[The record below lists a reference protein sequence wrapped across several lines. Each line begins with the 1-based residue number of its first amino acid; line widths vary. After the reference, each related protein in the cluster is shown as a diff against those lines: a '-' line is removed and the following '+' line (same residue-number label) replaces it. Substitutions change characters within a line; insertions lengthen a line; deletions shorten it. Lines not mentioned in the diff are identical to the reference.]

1 MRGALLSVLVLCLAG
16 VSAAARAESL
26 IDFYRAALE
35 TNPAVRTREFGIDQA
50 RAQKAQ
56 VKSKLLPQVVATGN
70 YGWNNYD
77 ETGRPAQKYDGIRA
91 GVQARQALF
100 DLASYFKLQSAD
112 FAVAESEKQQ
122 EAARMAVAGEVV
134 DRYLTVLQADD
145 EIEQLLVE
153 STAVESQLDRLRFMR
168 SRELVKVTDLYEVE
182 AYQQGL
188 KTRQIEAG
196 AARAVALERL
206 RETTGVSAEGVSA
219 LARENFPEVPG
230 EQSQWLHDAVHG
242 NPNLVALQNAIQAAA
257 KLIKSSYAEHAPQV
271 ALTSSW
277 SYSDQG
283 FDNRLVPKYNV
294 GTVGLQ
300 VVVPIYEGGSTQA
313 TVNEAV
319 ARHGMALEQ
328 FEAARREVE
337 RDVRTAYLG
346 AVTGYARIS
355 STNDEV
361 RAVLKVLESQQ
372 KSYDLGAS
380 TIVDVLIA
388 QRALFKSRTEQYKA
402 RYDYIRAL
410 IELRIRAGALREDD
424 IQELDAWLDGRQR
437 ASDVGAAVG
446 AQTAADFRQP

>member
-1 MRGALLSVLVLCLAG
+1 MRLAQSAVLALCLAL
-16 VSAAARAESL
+16 VSLAARAESL

-77 ETGRPAQKYDGIRA
+77 ETGRAALQYDGIRA

-100 DLASYFKLQSAD
+100 DLASYFKLQSAE
-112 FAVAESEKQQ
+112 FAILESEQQ
-122 EAARMAVAGEVV
+122 REAARMAVAGDVV
-134 DRYLTVLQADD
+134 DRYLMVLQADD
-145 EIEQLLVE
+145 EIEHLLVE
-153 STAVESQLDRLRFMR
+153 NTAVESQLARLRFMR
-168 SRELVKVTDLYEVE
+168 DRQLVKVTDLYEVE

-188 KTRQIEAG
+188 TTRQIEARG
-196 AARAVALERL
+196 ARAVALARL
-206 RETTGVSAEGVSA
+206 RETTGLPADGVLS

-230 EQSQWLHDAVHG
+230 EESRWLDDAVHN
-242 NPNLVALQNAIQAAA
+242 NPNLMALQNGIQAAE
-257 KLIKSSYAEHAPQV
+257 KLIKSGYAEHAPQL

-300 VVVPIYEGGSTQA
+300 LVIPIYEGGSTQA

-319 ARHGMALEQ
+319 ARHGIASQ
-328 FEAARREVE
+328 QYEAARRELE
-337 RDVRTAYLG
+337 RGVRTAYLS
-346 AVTGYARIS
+346 AVTGYARIA

-361 RAVLKVLESQQ
+361 NAVLRVLESQQ
-372 KSYDLGAS
+372 KSYELGAS

-388 QRALFKSRTEQYKA
+388 QRQLFKSRTEQYKA

-410 IELRIRAGALREDD
+410 IELRVRAGSLTEDD
-424 IQELDAWLDGRQR
+424 IRDVDAWMDGRQR
-437 ASDVGAAVG
+437 ATDAGAAAG
-446 AQTAADFRQP
+446 AMTAADFHHP

>member
-1 MRGALLSVLVLCLAG
+1 MRGVLLSVMLLGLAG
-16 VSAAARAESL
+16 TSWAARADSL

-35 TNPAVRTREFGIDQA
+35 TNPAVRTRGYGIDQA
-50 RAQKAQ
+50 RAQMAQ
-56 VKSKLLPQVVATGN
+56 AKSKLLPQVVATGN

-77 ETGRPAQKYDGIRA
+77 ETGRPTQQYDGIRA

-100 DLASYFKLQSAD
+100 DLAAYFKLQSAD

-122 EAARMAVAGEVV
+122 DAARMAVAGEVV
-134 DRYLTVLQADD
+134 DRYLAVLQADD
-145 EIEQLLVE
+145 EIEHLLVE

-188 KTRQIEAG
+188 KTRQIEAR
-196 AARAVALERL
+196 AARAVALEKL
-206 RETTGVSAEGVSA
+206 RETTGLLTEGVSA
-219 LARENFPEVPG
+219 LAREKFPEVPG
-230 EQSQWLHDAVHG
+230 DEAHWVDDAVHG

-257 KLIKSSYAEHAPQV
+257 KLIKSGYAEHAPQV

-294 GTVGLQ
+294 GTVGVQ

-328 FEAARREVE
+328 LEAARREVE
-337 RDVRTAYLG
+337 RDVRTSYLN
-346 AVTGYARIS
+346 AVTGHARID

-361 RAVLKVLESQQ
+361 RSLLKVLESQQ
-372 KSYDLGAS
+372 KSYELGAS

-410 IELRIRAGALREDD
+410 LDLRIRAGVLREED
-424 IQELDAWLDGRQR
+424 IQELDGWLDGRQR
-437 ASDVGAAVG
+437 ASDVGAALG
-446 AQTAADFRQP
+446 ARTAADFRPP